1 MHLHLVLNLDLGR
14 YVLIEKCVES
24 SGIQQLDTELRIIL
38 RVCSVSIVRYH
49 YEFT

>member
-1 MHLHLVLNLDLGR
+1 MHLHLVLNKRLDLGR
-14 YVLIEKCVES
+14 YVLIEKC

-38 RVCSVSIVRYH
+38 RASVSIVRYR